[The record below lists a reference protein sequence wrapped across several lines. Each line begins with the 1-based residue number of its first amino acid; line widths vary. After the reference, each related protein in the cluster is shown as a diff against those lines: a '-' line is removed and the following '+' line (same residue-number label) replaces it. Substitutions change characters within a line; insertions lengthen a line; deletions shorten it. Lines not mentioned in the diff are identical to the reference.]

1 MTSTDDHHATG
12 PLSERLLLGH
22 CRPPGAR
29 QRPSLTGRRFSHS
42 LGCAGSGARVLSPR
56 VVRKCVG
63 PPWLGLPSRV
73 PRPILTAVMSGTHSG
88 TSTGREISFVASFL
102 TRGADGRR
110 MRGDHG
116 EQAAPLAR
124 GTHRRAG
131 ADRAPVRVAR
141 AEGLRAHPTAG
152 DVRRPGGRKAPRTPR
167 GPRAPR
173 EPLFTHADALRRC
186 SLRGAG

>member
-1 MTSTDDHHATG
+1 MTNPDNRHATG

-22 CRPPGAR
+22 CRLPGAR
-29 QRPSLTGRRFSHS
+29 RRPSLTGRRFEHS
-42 LGCAGSGARVLSPR
+42 LGCAGSGLSFFR
-56 VVRKCVG
+56 REGVRKCVL
-63 PPWLGLPSRV
+63 PPWLGLPSRA
-73 PRPILTAVMSGTHSG
+73 PRPILIAVMSGTHSG
-88 TSTGREISFVASFL
+88 TSTGREVSFLASFL

-116 EQAAPLAR
+116 EQAAPPAR

-152 DVRRPGGRKAPRTPR
+152 DVRRPGGREAPRTPR